1 MINRLWY
8 GWTTP
13 ENANAFETMLR
24 TDILPEISAR
34 KLPGYQGAQIMRR
47 DTPDE
52 SEFVTMLSFDSSDAI
67 RLFAGEK
74 LEVALVPE
82 SVQGILLRYSSVA
95 YHYEVKADLTA

>member
-8 GWTTP
+8 DWTTP
-13 ENANAFETMLR
+13 ANADTFELMLR

-34 KLPGYQGAQIMRR
+34 KLPGYQGAQVMRR

-52 SEFVTMLSFDSSDAI
+52 SEFVTMLSFDSFEDI
-67 RLFAGEK
+67 RSFAGEK

-82 SVQGILLRYSSVA
+82 SVQDILLRYGSVA
-95 YHYEVKADLTA
+95 YHYEVKADLAT